1 MARVL
6 DTATEAPH
14 PSRSSPYYIWSS
26 LNELLV
32 GEDVDSHPGRLLL
45 KSDVGPSEI
54 TGKTWTRSLGPCLLC
69 ATVWSTP
76 RCELLV
82 FRAERLMPCPTTHHS
97 AAGA

>member
-54 TGKTWTRSLGPCLLC
+54 TEKAQQDPFQASAPFLPASLLTMVQQDMAAQARWA
-69 ATVWSTP
+69 AT
-76 RCELLV
+76 
-82 FRAERLMPCPTTHHS
+82 S
-97 AAGA
+97 AAVMCT